1 MMKFDVRKSE
11 IMKGLVEY
19 MKYLED
25 LKKNIEEQDAG
36 NNEIHFNQ
44 QAKEKYNQQLK
55 QPKNENPWNISWDEI
70 LEDKSLNKKA

>member
-19 MKYLED
+19 IKYVED
-25 LKKNIEEQDAG
+25 LKKKLEDEQAG
-36 NNEIHFNQ
+36 SNENHFNDT
-44 QAKEKYNQQLK
+44 AKEKYSKQLK